1 MHKREFL
8 PPARTLRAT
17 SNCVLSLTT
26 DKYVTYRGGPST
38 ELYRVW
44 TGPRKRSPPL
54 PKITLLSY
62 PHLGLT
68 QGSAN
73 PKFN

>member
-1 MHKREFL
+1 
-8 PPARTLRAT
+8 
-17 SNCVLSLTT
+17 VLSLTT

-73 PKFN
+73 PRFNWKASPWERLFHDHGSSPAR